1 MNLGEIKGM
10 EIIAPDEAIPPKKLL
25 ITLYGDPGIGK
36 TSVAFTAG
44 KPFLLDFDKG
54 VERAV
59 QEYRPF
65 VLRINDYQAMKN
77 ILESDQLPA
86 QVEQHGYQCVILDT
100 GGTMLDNCIA
110 PWLIKQNSKLGN
122 NTGGLSLQGWGALS
136 VEFNQLVVNKLR
148 EMGLHVIVIC
158 HAKEDGDGDNRKIR
172 PLLKGSSLDIL
183 YQSCDLLGFM
193 TMRGT
198 KRTIDFNPTQEH
210 HGKNVANLPVQV
222 VPDAQDP
229 AFAGFLKRLIDQ
241 TLEGMQKQT
250 SKQKEALQ
258 RMEEIK
264 EKMAK
269 CETPDDIDI
278 VVGLA
283 ADLGTVYKVQTKK
296 LADERFAQVYAQEH
310 FAKLKTG
317 PKLTEAAKSINQDL
331 PIKDH
336 GRQRVYEVKLALMKH
351 AESLNFVFDETA
363 KAFKKKPKAKADP
376 TENGQAVPE
385 DGKVTAETEA

>member
-1 MNLGEIKGM
+1 MNLGEIPGM
-10 EIIAPDEAIPPKKLL
+10 EVIAPDEAIPAKKLL
-25 ITLYGDPGIGK
+25 ITIYGDPGIGK

-65 VLRINDYQAMKN
+65 VLRITDYQAMKN
-77 ILESDQLPA
+77 IIESEQLPQ
-86 QVEQHGYQCVILDT
+86 QVKENGYECVILDT

-148 EMGLHVIVIC
+148 DMGLHVIVIC

-210 HGKNVANLPVQV
+210 HGKNVANLPVQI
-222 VPDAQDP
+222 VPDANDP
-229 AFAGFLKRLIDQ
+229 KFDGFLKRLIDQ
-241 TLEGMQKQT
+241 TLQGMQQQT
-250 SKQKEALQ
+250 SAQKIALE
-258 RMEEIK
+258 RMAEIK
-264 EKMAK
+264 DKMANAN
-269 CETPDDIDI
+269 TPDEIDI
-278 VVGLA
+278 VVDLA
-283 ADLGTVYKVQTKK
+283 ADLGTTYKVQAKK
-296 LADERFAQVYAQEH
+296 VGDERFAEIYAAEH
-310 FAKLKTG
+310 FVKLKTG
-317 PKLTEAAKSINQDL
+317 PKLTEAALSIEKDL
-331 PIKDH
+331 PIKEN
-336 GRQRVYEVKLALMKH
+336 GRQRVTEVKRALIAH
-351 AESLNFVFDETA
+351 AESLNFEYDLQD
-363 KAFKKKPKAKADP
+363 KAFKKKPKAAKSKPEPEKEVA
-376 TENGQAVPE
+376 ENAGS
-385 DGKVTAETEA
+385 